1 MDYRLS
7 SAASR
12 DKYVKNILRNKN
24 IQTREEF
31 KKLMIRKHP
40 RKTKLDE
47 DVCSLILISYK
58 RLTGNGNRRRRP
70 RKDKMMANRSLATAA
85 NLLDEYRFVDGR
97 TRGQLPRIPED
108 EEIVP
113 VDSHRVR
120 GVPKATLGCW
130 FISDDKEH
138 IPEDEE
144 IVPVDSHR
152 VRGVPK
158 ATLGCCF
165 ISDDKEKDIVV
176 LTRSKAARSTFLLAI

>member
-1 MDYRLS
+1 MPNL
-7 SAASR
+7 
-12 DKYVKNILRNKN
+12 
-24 IQTREEF
+24 
-31 KKLMIRKHP
+31 
-40 RKTKLDE
+40 
-47 DVCSLILISYK
+47 
-58 RLTGNGNRRRRP
+58 
-70 RKDKMMANRSLATAA
+70 SLATSA

-97 TRGQLPRIPED
+97 TRGRLPRIPED
-108 EEIVP
+108 EEIASE
-113 VDSHRVR
+113 DSHCVR

-158 ATLGCCF
+158 ATPGCCF